1 MPAFVQTKVKLT
13 TQVNKTVF
21 AVNIIKNPESKV
33 NVFNIFSRI
42 IMVALL
48 LILPFITYLFL
59 TSFTET

>member
-1 MPAFVQTKVKLT
+1 MPAFVQTKVKVT

-33 NVFNIFSRI
+33 NAFNIFSRI

>member
-1 MPAFVQTKVKLT
+1 MPAFVQTKAKVT

>member
-1 MPAFVQTKVKLT
+1 MPAFVQTKVKVT